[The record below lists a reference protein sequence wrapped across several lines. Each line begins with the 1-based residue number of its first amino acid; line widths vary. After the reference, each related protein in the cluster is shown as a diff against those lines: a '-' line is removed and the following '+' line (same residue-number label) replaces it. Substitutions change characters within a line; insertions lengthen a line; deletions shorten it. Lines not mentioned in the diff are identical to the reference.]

1 MRCLFIPKNL
11 IFRSIF
17 ITFGCNIQIVVTC
30 LPYYFVSKV
39 QLMAYRR
46 LFNDP
51 VRRPH
56 KRAAAE
62 CADDVVVRRAKRLFH
77 IVCRRKWDC
86 RPVVASSKAS
96 QSASSSTR
104 HIHRVCQNK
113 TCQRKVKEAPI
124 YFVVQHFQRQPRLET
139 TQGSP
144 LTVTSV
150 TVTHYSYRDTF
161 LATKGIVLH

>member
-1 MRCLFIPKNL
+1 MGGPNCLLIDAYGVFKEFFGGQCSDPGRPSIGHCIMRCLFTPKNL

-39 QLMAYRR
+39 QLTAYRR
-46 LFNDP
+46 LLNDP

-56 KRAAAE
+56 KRAAD

-86 RPVVASSKAS
+86 IAPPCRCYVKSITKCFVFNSSYS
-96 QSASSSTR
+96 QGLSK
-104 HIHRVCQNK
+104 QDLP
-113 TCQRKVKEAPI
+113 E
-124 YFVVQHFQRQPRLET
+124 E
-139 TQGSP
+139 G
-144 LTVTSV
+144 
-150 TVTHYSYRDTF
+150 
-161 LATKGIVLH
+161 